1 MLLSNRMQFVPY
13 LLLLMKN
20 GPVMADEICV
30 ASGVKSFIMLLT
42 LAKTNLTTCCHLETA
57 DS

>member
-30 ASGVKSFIMLLT
+30 ASGVKFFYYAFNPS
-42 LAKTNLTTCCHLETA
+42 K
-57 DS
+57 D